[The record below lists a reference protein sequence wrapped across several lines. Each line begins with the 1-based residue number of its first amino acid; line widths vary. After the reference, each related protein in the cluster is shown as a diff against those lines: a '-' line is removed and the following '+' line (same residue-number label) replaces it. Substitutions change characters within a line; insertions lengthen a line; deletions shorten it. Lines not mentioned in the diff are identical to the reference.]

1 MMRYVGSVLISYWL
15 AASLLLPA
23 VAAQDKGGA
32 QAPPEAGT
40 GTIGT
45 QNQKPPPRPR
55 KPVTTFKPSEKI
67 RADSAVSF
75 PVDI

>member
-1 MMRYVGSVLISYWL
+1 MMRYADWILISFWL
-15 AASLLLPA
+15 AVSVLLPA
-23 VAAQDKGGA
+23 VAAQEKRDA
-32 QAPPEAGT
+32 QAPPVT
-40 GTIGT
+40 GTRTTGT
-45 QNQKPPPRPR
+45 QNQKPPPSPR

>member
-1 MMRYVGSVLISYWL
+1 MMRYAGWIFISFWF
-15 AASLLLPA
+15 AVSALLPV
-23 VAAQDKGGA
+23 VAAQDKGDD
-32 QAPPEAGT
+32 QAPPVAGT
-40 GTIGT
+40 RTTGT
-45 QNQKPPPRPR
+45 QNKKTPPSPR

>member
-1 MMRYVGSVLISYWL
+1 MMRYAAGVLISFWL
-15 AASLLLPA
+15 AASVLLP
-23 VAAQDKGGA
+23 VGAAQDKGGD
-32 QAPPEAGT
+32 QAPPAT
-40 GTIGT
+40 DT
-45 QNQKPPPRPR
+45 QKQKPPPRPR

>member
-1 MMRYVGSVLISYWL
+1 MMRYAGWILISFWL
-15 AASLLLPA
+15 AVSVLLPA
-23 VAAQDKGGA
+23 VAAQDKGDA
-32 QAPPEAGT
+32 QEPPVT
-40 GTIGT
+40 GTRITGT

-55 KPVTTFKPSEKI
+55 KPVTTFKPTEKI

>member
-1 MMRYVGSVLISYWL
+1 
-15 AASLLLPA
+15 LLPA
-23 VAAQDKGGA
+23 AAAQDKGGA
-32 QAPPEAGT
+32 QAPPPAAGT
-40 GTIGT
+40 GTSIK
-45 QNQKPPPRPR
+45 QNQKPPQRPR

>member
-1 MMRYVGSVLISYWL
+1 MMRYAGWVLISFWF
-15 AASLLLPA
+15 AVSVLLPA

-32 QAPPEAGT
+32 QAPPETAT
-40 GTIGT
+40 GRTGT
-45 QNQKPPPRPR
+45 QNQKPPPSPG

>member
-1 MMRYVGSVLISYWL
+1 MMRYADWIFISFWFAVSV
-15 AASLLLPA
+15 LLPA
-23 VAAQDKGGA
+23 VAAQEKGGA
-32 QAPPEAGT
+32 PAPPVT
-40 GTIGT
+40 GTRTTGT
-45 QNQKPPPRPR
+45 QNQKPPPSPR